1 METSYLPA
9 AGGFASTKKTGQMKQ
24 VKNFD
29 DLMLQLA
36 MELDFKTGESLYGLQ
51 QIDQVDAEH
60 KLKQNEFI
68 KQQLLL
74 QGFMDI
80 KRRLPHKVY
89 DEIVMKIAKTQ
100 DEEGTVVAKS
110 QDDERPQES
119 KEDVE
124 KMVKVS
130 DKVVML

>member
-1 METSYLPA
+1 METSYLTP
-9 AGGFASTKKTGQMKQ
+9 AGGFASTKKTGTMKQ

-68 KQQLLL
+68 K
-74 QGFMDI
+74 
-80 KRRLPHKVY
+80 
-89 DEIVMKIAKTQ
+89 
-100 DEEGTVVAKS
+100 
-110 QDDERPQES
+110 
-119 KEDVE
+119 
-124 KMVKVS
+124 
-130 DKVVML
+130 

>member
-1 METSYLPA
+1 
-9 AGGFASTKKTGQMKQ
+9 MKQ

-80 KRRLPHKVY
+80 KSRLPHKVY

-119 KEDVE
+119 KEDIE

-130 DKVVML
+130 DRFVMLGI